1 MNRNSINTAPK
12 AIRNDSLAELFTFNS
27 PYSYAFN
34 NPVNWSDPSG
44 LAPEKAGH
52 KDKILEMEEAMIVD
66 GKRTFRNIDV
76 TATRIYEGANI
87 RCWAGDIRQEG
98 LGILLE
104 IQTDKENISYKLGQT
119 AAQIRANLALDKAG
133 NTALIRLEAG
143 YDSPGPNPNSEIK
156 GNSNGAGCGGSGNIS
171 IDKPMNYIS
180 GNRTSNVVSDN
191 TQVNVDQF
199 SPEYYERSQLQQP
212 SPKDLWNSPIGRYFI
227 PDFLGIGIGFN
238 CISGGGIGGTVEL
251 RWVTRG
257 DDASAIPVVT
267 VTPAIG
273 GGGALDFTLNIETA
287 HYFGPVEEIKGSM
300 VETNSITSNA
310 EPTFFISAG
319 VALYGGSVGGTLNIT
334 PVNGTYI
341 IGRELNIGPAVPT
354 VIEVAA
360 GHNNTFI
367 IYDFKD

>member
-1 MNRNSINTAPK
+1 MKFVFQQNNFWKRISFAGNTDFYDWHYKSSADP
-12 AIRNDSLAELFTFNS
+12 LAELFTFNS

-156 GNSNGAGCGGSGNIS
+156 GNSNGAG
-171 IDKPMNYIS
+171 Y
-180 GNRTSNVVSDN
+180 
-191 TQVNVDQF
+191 
-199 SPEYYERSQLQQP
+199 
-212 SPKDLWNSPIGRYFI
+212 
-227 PDFLGIGIGFN
+227 
-238 CISGGGIGGTVEL
+238 
-251 RWVTRG
+251 
-257 DDASAIPVVT
+257 VT
-267 VTPAIG
+267 VPS
-273 GGGALDFTLNIETA
+273 L
-287 HYFGPVEEIKGSM
+287 
-300 VETNSITSNA
+300 
-310 EPTFFISAG
+310 
-319 VALYGGSVGGTLNIT
+319 
-334 PVNGTYI
+334 
-341 IGRELNIGPAVPT
+341 
-354 VIEVAA
+354 
-360 GHNNTFI
+360 
-367 IYDFKD
+367 